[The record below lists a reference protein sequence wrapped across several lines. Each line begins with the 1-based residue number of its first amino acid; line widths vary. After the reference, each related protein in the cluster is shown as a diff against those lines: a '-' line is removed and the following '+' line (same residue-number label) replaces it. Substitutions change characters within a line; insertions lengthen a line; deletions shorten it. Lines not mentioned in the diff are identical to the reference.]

1 MRDIE
6 FRGKC
11 VRTGELV
18 YGSLQLKA
26 SGGPRISTNDE
37 DSNEWC
43 PVEPDSI
50 QQYSGIND
58 KTGRRLF
65 EGDLIKHNGAKHK
78 NVVMKIV
85 FEDGAFCLEGTAGNE
100 DYVSNCVTIRDA
112 MFQAVAAKT
121 KLELTYHEEEVIDL
135 FA

>member
-11 VRTGELV
+11 VRTREMV

-65 EGDLIKHNGAKHK
+65 EGDKVATNSKLRHGH
-78 NVVMKIV
+78 VFEIV
-85 FEDGAFCLEGTAGNE
+85 FMDGAFCLKGNFGEDEDVGT
-100 DYVSNCVTIRDA
+100 TIRDA
-112 MFQAVAAKT
+112 MFGAKKYKT
-121 KLELTYHEEEVIDL
+121 VLELTYIEEVEEEFDL